1 MSKASEISI
10 NKPRLTHLLVVS
22 WPPEIT
28 IMDYSGGRTAWV
40 VYNGNM
46 DYLRCPDKLSWRGA
60 HTCKETEKKK

>member
-10 NKPRLTHLLVVS
+10 NKPRLTHLLAVS

-46 DYLRCPDKLSWRGA
+46 DYLRCQDKLSWSGA
-60 HTCKETEKKK
+60 HTCKEAEKKK

>member
-10 NKPRLTHLLVVS
+10 NKPRLTHLLAVS

-40 VYNGNM
+40 VGNM
-46 DYLRCPDKLSWRGA
+46 DYLRCPDKLSWSGA
-60 HTCKETEKKK
+60 HTCKEAEKNK

>member
-10 NKPRLTHLLVVS
+10 NKPRLTHLLAVS

-46 DYLRCPDKLSWRGA
+46 DYLRCPDKLSWNGA
-60 HTCKETEKKK
+60 HTCKEAEKKK

>member
-10 NKPRLTHLLVVS
+10 NKPRLTHLLAVF

-28 IMDYSGGRTAWV
+28 ASPYGVTALV

-60 HTCKETEKKK
+60 HTCKEAEKKK